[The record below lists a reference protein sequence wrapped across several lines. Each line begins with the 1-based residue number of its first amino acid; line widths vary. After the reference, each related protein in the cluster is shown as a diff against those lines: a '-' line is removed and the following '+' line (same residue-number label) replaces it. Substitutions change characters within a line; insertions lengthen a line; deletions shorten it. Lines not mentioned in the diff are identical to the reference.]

1 MSGRRI
7 GLDILYN
14 NQDITADID
23 GFVSTVS
30 FSDNLSGAADDISI
44 ALADRERKWMNAWIP
59 KMGASIEASILISEG
74 WDSDKQAK
82 RKLGYFEIDD
92 LGIDGPPLKVD
103 VKGIS
108 IPESSSLRGTKK
120 TKAWENTNLK
130 KIASDIATA
139 NGLRLYFSVQD
150 NPSYDRVDQE
160 WQSDVVFLTKI
171 CADNGFSVKVAN
183 KSITILDDNI
193 LESKQEID
201 TISRTDKSLKRF
213 NGRFKQTDIYKS
225 CRVAYTDT
233 KKKKTFTVVFTP
245 KKPPAT
251 GRILE
256 VNEEVTSEAAAMKLA
271 KKKLREANKEAMT
284 FSIVM
289 SGFKNYYAGQTL
301 KINGFGSFDGKYLI
315 TNFSG
320 SIGSGSETSLEL
332 RKCLEGY

>member
-271 KKKLREANKEAMT
+271 KK
-284 FSIVM
+284 S
-289 SGFKNYYAGQTL
+289 
-301 KINGFGSFDGKYLI
+301 
-315 TNFSG
+315 
-320 SIGSGSETSLEL
+320 
-332 RKCLEGY
+332 